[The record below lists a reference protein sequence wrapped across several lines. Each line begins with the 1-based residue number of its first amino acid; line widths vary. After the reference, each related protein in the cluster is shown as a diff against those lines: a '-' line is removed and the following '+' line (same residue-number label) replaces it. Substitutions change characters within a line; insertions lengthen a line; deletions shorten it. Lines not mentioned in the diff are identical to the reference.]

1 MIFYVEWRRGK
12 MIKVQQFFMKYKRY
26 ILLINTVLLLFAEV
40 SKLLLHMDI
49 PYQVLM
55 FIVGTIGV
63 IPIALTAISSLRVRL
78 VSIDVLVSLA
88 VIGAFIIGEFNE
100 AAIVTW
106 LFMLGDVLEEITLRK
121 TRSAVS
127 DLTQMAPKTAS
138 VVQDD
143 GTIKEE
149 DVDFIDP
156 GEKILIKTGDQVPVD
171 GEIVSGIGYLNEA
184 SMNGESKLANKI
196 VGSEVYAGTI
206 LEDGT
211 LTVETTAAGED
222 TTFGKI
228 IEMVEEAQDTKS
240 GTEKIINRFAKY
252 YTPAVLVIAIIVG
265 LITRDLKLAITV
277 MVLGCPGA
285 LVIGVPVSTVA
296 GIGNGAKNGIMFKGS
311 QVIDQARKIDEVAF
325 DKTGTL
331 TVGHPEVSV
340 IEILNGRRNE
350 IIKLAAQIEG
360 QSNHPLAQAIAKLA
374 EQKPVSTKLETV
386 KGKGV
391 VATIN
396 DEKYY
401 LGNQNLIVDNTGS
414 NGKLVKTINH
424 LSQSDNSIVVFAN
437 SDQSQLAVFGIKD
450 QLRPEAKEALTNL
463 KKLGVK
469 KLVMLSGDNQETA
482 EQIAAELPIDEVRG
496 QMLPEN
502 KAAFIKQ
509 EKMNGHHV
517 AFIGDGINDSPALA
531 NANVAIAIGS
541 GTDVAIDVSD
551 IVLVKNDLRK
561 IDYALGLSKKIV
573 LNMNENIVL
582 ALLTVLLLFI
592 GLFAGYVE
600 MASGMFIH
608 EFSILVATLNGM
620 RLLKF
625 HHKFDNHQV
634 SKKHNK
640 VALNM

>member
-1 MIFYVEWRRGK
+1 

-171 GEIVSGIGYLNEA
+171 GEIISGIGYLNEA
-184 SMNGESKLANKI
+184 SVNGESKLANKT

-551 IVLVKNDLRK
+551 IVLVKNDLGK

-608 EFSILVATLNGM
+608 EFSILVVILNGM

>member
-1 MIFYVEWRRGK
+1 

-156 GEKILIKTGDQVPVD
+156 SEKILIKTGDQVPVD
-171 GEIVSGIGYLNEA
+171 GKIVSGIGYLNEA
-184 SMNGESKLANKI
+184 SVNGESKLANKT

-531 NANVAIAIGS
+531 NANVSIAIGS

-608 EFSILVATLNGM
+608 EFSILVVILNGM